1 VAPLARIDEYVAQNR
16 TTNSGME
23 QTMIDTDTRYLTTD
37 VLVIGTGGA
46 GLRAAIALQQQGR
59 HVLVLGKRPKADA
72 HTVLAAG
79 GINAA
84 LATMDPADTWAIHA
98 ADTLK
103 EGRFLG
109 DPRAVEL
116 LCREAPRAIDELVEL
131 GVPFA
136 RELDGRLSQ
145 RYFGAH
151 RYRRT
156 CFVGDY
162 TGQEIIKA
170 LVREVD
176 RLQIPILERVYI
188 TDLLSHDG
196 RVNGALGFELATG
209 REVVVQAG
217 AVLLATG
224 GHIHIYRRS
233 SSRRRENTG
242 DGMALAFAAGATLAD
257 MELVQFHPSGMVWP
271 PELEGTLV
279 TEAVR
284 GEGGRLFNSRGER
297 FMARYDAERME
308 LSTRDRVALANYSEI
323 VAGRGS
329 EHGGVWL
336 DVSHLPPEL
345 IHNRLPRMY
354 AQFRAVG
361 VDITRAPME
370 IAPTAHYSMG
380 GVRVNPL
387 THATDVPGL
396 YAAGEVAAGV
406 HGANRL
412 GGNSLAEILVFGR
425 IAAEQAGVYAA
436 EHPAPPIDPTQ
447 LDQKRAILTQLK
459 ERDGAL
465 QRSFITALQQV
476 MWEGCGVVRSAETLE
491 DALMRIAGIRRRAK
505 NSPTGE
511 PDLAAAFDLQSMV
524 LTAEATV
531 RSALART
538 ESRGAHQRADFPATE
553 PVWQRTILVQPG
565 PPGAMRLADAVL
577 PALSDEVCVALEE
590 VELEVAGRLV
600 E

>member
-1 VAPLARIDEYVAQNR
+1 MAVY
-16 TTNSGME
+16 TTEAGRRFE
-23 QTMIDTDTRYLTTD
+23 AD
-37 VLVIGTGGA
+37 VVVIGTGGA
-46 GLRAAIALQQQGR
+46 GLRAAIELHDQGR
-59 HVLVLGKRPKADA
+59 SVLVLGKRPKADA

-84 LATMDPADTWAIHA
+84 LACMDAEDTWQLHA

-116 LCREAPRAIDELVEL
+116 LCREAPRAIEELVGW

-136 RELDGRLSQ
+136 READGRLSQ

-162 TGQEIIKA
+162 TGQEIIAA

-176 RLQIPILERVYI
+176 RRGITILERVYVA
-188 TDLLSHDG
+188 DLLSNAG
-196 RVNGALGFELATG
+196 RVNGVLGFELATG
-209 REVVVQAG
+209 REVVVHAG
-217 AVLLATG
+217 AVLLAAG

-242 DGMALAFAAGATLAD
+242 DGMALAFKAGAALAD

-271 PELEGTLV
+271 EALEGTLV

-284 GEGGRLFNSRGER
+284 GEGGRLLNRHGER
-297 FMARYDAERME
+297 FMTRYDAERME

-323 VAGRGS
+323 AAGRGTP
-329 EHGGVWL
+329 HGGVWL
-336 DVSHLPPEL
+336 DVSHIPAS
-345 IHNRLPRMY
+345 IIYARRPRMVE
-354 AQFRAVG
+354 QFRAVG
-361 VDITRAPME
+361 VDITREAME

-380 GVRVNPL
+380 GIRVEPD
-387 THATDVPGL
+387 THATSVAGL

-412 GGNSLAEILVFGR
+412 GGNSLAESLVFGR
-425 IAAEQAGVYAA
+425 IAAQHAGEYVARHAAQALDERQLA
-436 EHPAPPIDPTQ
+436 ERRNA
-447 LDQKRAILTQLK
+447 LARLADQ
-459 ERDGAL
+459 DGARHKALIAEL
-465 QRSFITALQQV
+465 QEA
-476 MWEGCGVVRSAETLE
+476 MWQGCGVVRSEAGLQATLSRLNEVRLRAE
-491 DALMRIAGIRRRAK
+491 IAAPGQ
-505 NSPTGE
+505 
-511 PDLAAAFDLQSMV
+511 PDLAATLDLCSML

-531 RSALART
+531 RAALLRT
-538 ESRGAHQRADFPATE
+538 ESRGAHQRADFPDSDPA
-553 PVWQRTILVQPG
+553 WQRTIVVR
-565 PPGAMRLADAVL
+565 PGAYGEAAMQFQTAPL
-577 PALSDEVCVALEE
+577 PQPSP
-590 VELEVAGRLV
+590 EVAQVIDVAEYDVAGHLV

>member
-1 VAPLARIDEYVAQNR
+1 MLSIYEPLR
-16 TTNSGME
+16 
-23 QTMIDTDTRYLTTD
+23 LTTD

-46 GLRAAIALQQQGR
+46 GLRAAIELDQRGQR
-59 HVLVLGKRPKADA
+59 VLLLGKRPKADA

-84 LATMDPADTWAIHA
+84 LGTLDPADTWQIHA

-103 EGRFLG
+103 EGRYLG
-109 DPRAVEL
+109 DPAAVEL
-116 LCREAPRAIDELVEL
+116 LCREAPRVIEELVQY

-136 RELDGRLSQ
+136 READGRLSQ

-162 TGQEIIKA
+162 TGQAIIEA

-176 RLQIPILERVYI
+176 RRQLPIMERVYV
-188 TDLLSHDG
+188 TDLLTAQG
-196 RVNGALGFELATG
+196 RVNGALGFSLETG
-209 REVVVQAG
+209 QEVIIQAG
-217 AVLLATG
+217 AVLLAAG

-242 DGMALAFAAGATLAD
+242 DGMALAFGVGASLAD

-271 PELEGTLV
+271 HALEGTLV

-284 GEGGRLFNSRGER
+284 GEGGQLRNSRGER
-297 FMARYDAERME
+297 FMTRYDAERME
-308 LSTRDRVALANYSEI
+308 LSTRDRVALANYTEI
-323 VAGRGS
+323 IEGRGT

-336 DVSHLPPEL
+336 DVSHLPTEV
-345 IHNRLPRMY
+345 IHTRLPRMY
-354 AQFRAVG
+354 AQFAAVG
-361 VDITRAPME
+361 VDITHEPME

-380 GVRVNPL
+380 GVRVQPQ
-387 THATDVPGL
+387 THATEVPGL
-396 YAAGEVAAGV
+396 FAAGEVAAGV

-425 IAAEQAGVYAA
+425 IAAAHAGTFAT
-436 EHPAPPIDPTQ
+436 EHTALP
-447 LDQKRAILTQLK
+447 LDETLIERKRAALRQLSTL
-459 ERDGAL
+459 DGAT
-465 QRSFITALQQV
+465 QRGLLDTLQQTV
-476 MWEGCGVVRSAETLE
+476 WQGVGVVRTQTGLE
-491 DALMRIAGIRRRAK
+491 QALERLATIKR
-505 NSPTGE
+505 E
-511 PDLAAAFDLQSMV
+511 AAASPSGAADLPAALDLRSML

-531 RSALART
+531 RGALLRT
-538 ESRGAHQRADFPATE
+538 ESRGAHQRGDYPE
-553 PVWQRTILVQPG
+553 LNPDWQRTVV
-565 PPGAMRLADAVL
+565 VL
-577 PALSDEVCVALEE
+577 PRRTDDGPNTGMSLVTAELAAPSIEVQAALHDAEI
-590 VELEVAGRLV
+590 EVAGRLL

>member
-1 VAPLARIDEYVAQNR
+1 MQLDR
-16 TTNSGME
+16 TP
-23 QTMIDTDTRYLTTD
+23 TRYTTD

-46 GLRAAIALQQQGR
+46 GLRAALALHDQGHR
-59 HVLVLGKRPKADA
+59 VLVLGKRPKADA

-84 LATMDPADTWAIHA
+84 LGSLDPQDSWAIHA

-103 EGRFLG
+103 EGRYLG
-109 DPRAVEL
+109 DPRAIEL
-116 LCREAPRAIDELVEL
+116 LCREAPQAIDELVEL

-136 RELDGRLSQ
+136 READGRLSQ

-162 TGQEIIKA
+162 TGLEIIHA
-170 LVREVD
+170 LVRAVD
-176 RLQIPILERVYI
+176 ARAIPILERVYVS
-188 TDLLSHDG
+188 DLLTVEG
-196 RVNGALGFELATG
+196 RVNGALGFRLEDG
-209 REVVVQAG
+209 QPIVIQAG

-242 DGMALAFAAGATLAD
+242 DGMALAFGVGATLAD

-284 GEGGRLFNSRGER
+284 GEGGRLINTQGER

-308 LSTRDRVALANYSEI
+308 LSTRDRVALANYTEI
-323 VAGRGS
+323 MAGRGT

-336 DVSHLPPEL
+336 DVSHLPAEV
-345 IHNRLPRMY
+345 IEQRLPRMKE
-354 AQFRAVG
+354 QFALVG
-361 VDITRAPME
+361 VDITREPME

-380 GVRVNPL
+380 GIRVTPE
-387 THATDVPGL
+387 THATEVPGL
-396 YAAGEVAAGV
+396 FAAGEAAAGV

-425 IAAEQAGVYAA
+425 IAAEHAA
-436 EHPAPPIDPTQ
+436 QFASEHPAPPLDETQ
-447 LDQKRAILTQLK
+447 IQRKLLRLSELSSL
-459 ERDGAL
+459 DGATQRALLEEL
-465 QRSFITALQQV
+465 QSV
-476 MWEGCGVVRSAETLE
+476 MWEDAGVVRTAEGLQHALE
-491 DALMRIAGIRRRAK
+491 QLAQIKRRAEE
-505 NSPTGE
+505 SPNGAA
-511 PDLAAAFDLQSMV
+511 DLPATLDLRSML

-531 RSALART
+531 RAALLRT
-538 ESRGAHQRADFPATE
+538 ESRGAHQRADYPQTD
-553 PVWQRTILVQPG
+553 PSWQRTILVLPHLTDEG
-565 PPGAMRLADAVL
+565 PNTGLALATAEL
-577 PALSDEVCVALEE
+577 PEPSPEVVAAIDETEIE
-590 VELEVAGRLV
+590 MAGRLV

>member
-1 VAPLARIDEYVAQNR
+1 MNPQHLA
-16 TTNSGME
+16 
-23 QTMIDTDTRYLTTD
+23 TD

-46 GLRAAIALQQQGR
+46 GLRAAIELRRQGR
-59 HVLVLGKRPKADA
+59 QVLVVGKRPKADA

-84 LATMDPADTWAIHA
+84 LATMDPEDTWAIHA

-103 EGRFLG
+103 EGRMLG

-116 LCREAPRAIDELVEL
+116 LCREAPRAVEELVAW

-136 RELDGRLSQ
+136 REPDGRLSQ

-162 TGQEIIKA
+162 TGQEIVKA

-176 RLQIPILERVYI
+176 RLGIPILERVYI
-188 TDLLSHDG
+188 SDLLSRDG

-209 REVVVQAG
+209 REVIVEAG
-217 AVLLATG
+217 AVILATG

-242 DGMALAFAAGATLAD
+242 DGMALAYAAGATLAD

-271 PELEGTLV
+271 LELEGTLV

-284 GEGGRLFNSRGER
+284 GEGGRLLNREGER
-297 FMARYDAERME
+297 FMRRYDAERME

-323 VAGRGS
+323 VAGRGT

-336 DVSHLPPEL
+336 DISHLSPEV
-345 IHNRLPRMY
+345 IYSRLPRMVE
-354 AQFRAVG
+354 QFRAIG
-361 VDITRAPME
+361 VDITREPMQV
-370 IAPTAHYSMG
+370 APTAHYSMG
-380 GVRVNPL
+380 GVRVDPL
-387 THATDVPGL
+387 THATGVPGL

-425 IAAEQAGVYAA
+425 IAAEHAGAYAA
-436 EHPAPPIDPTQ
+436 AHAAPPIDPAQ
-447 LDQKRAILTQLK
+447 LEQKRAALARLGQH
-459 ERDGAL
+459 DGNAQRSSIAAL
-465 QRSFITALQQV
+465 QEL
-476 MWEGCGVVRSAETLE
+476 MWAGCGVVRSASMLEETLV
-491 DALMRIAGIRRRAK
+491 RIAGIRRQAQGA
-505 NSPTGE
+505 PAGT
-511 PDLAAAFDLQSMV
+511 PDLAAALDLQSMM

-538 ESRGAHQRADFPATE
+538 ESRGAHQREDYPATD
-553 PVWQRTILVQPG
+553 PAWQRTILVQHG
-565 PPGAMRLADAVL
+565 SAGDMRLADAAL
-577 PALSDEVCVALEE
+577 PAPSAEVSAVLDESE
-590 VELEVAGRLV
+590 VGVAGRLV

>member
-1 VAPLARIDEYVAQNR
+1 MSID
-16 TTNSGME
+16 
-23 QTMIDTDTRYLTTD
+23 LTPQHLTAD
-37 VLVIGTGGA
+37 VLVVGTGGA
-46 GLRAAIALQQQGR
+46 GLRAAIEIQSQGR
-59 HVLVLGKRPKADA
+59 DVLVVGKRPKADA

-84 LATMDPADTWAIHA
+84 LATMDHADTWAIHA

-103 EGRFLG
+103 EGCFLG

-116 LCREAPRAIDELVEL
+116 LCREAPRAIDELVAL

-136 RELDGRLSQ
+136 REPDGRLSQ

-162 TGQEIIKA
+162 TGQEIVKA

-176 RLQIPILERVYI
+176 RLRIPILERVYI
-188 TDLLSHDG
+188 SDLLSREG

-209 REVVVQAG
+209 REVTIQAG
-217 AVLLATG
+217 AVILATG

-242 DGMALAFAAGATLAD
+242 DGMALAYAAGATLAD

-271 PELEGTLV
+271 AELEGTLV

-308 LSTRDRVALANYSEI
+308 LSSRDRVALANYSEI
-323 VAGRGS
+323 VAGRGA

-336 DVSHLPPEL
+336 DVSHLPAEV
-345 IHNRLPRMY
+345 IHSRLPRMY

-361 VDITRAPME
+361 VDITREPME
-370 IAPTAHYSMG
+370 VAPTAHYSMG
-380 GVRVNPL
+380 GIRVDPL

-425 IAAEQAGVYAA
+425 IAAEHAGADAVA
-436 EHPAPPIDPTQ
+436 HPAAPLDPARLEQRRATLARLRQ
-447 LDQKRAILTQLK
+447 LDGVT
-459 ERDGAL
+459 
-465 QRSFITALQQV
+465 QRSLIAELQAL
-476 MWEGCGVVRSAETLE
+476 MWAGCGVVRSADVLADTLARLA
-491 DALMRIAGIRRRAK
+491 DIRTRAAGA
-505 NSPTGE
+505 PTGA
-511 PDLAAAFDLQSMV
+511 PDLAAALDLQSMA

-538 ESRGAHQRADFPATE
+538 ESRGAHQRADYPATD
-553 PVWQRTILVQPG
+553 PAWQHTILVQRG
-565 PPGAMRLADAVL
+565 PAGAMRLADAAL
-577 PALSDEVCVALEE
+577 PAPSSAVSAALDE
-590 VELEVAGRLV
+590 VELELTDA
-600 E
+600 

>member
-1 VAPLARIDEYVAQNR
+1 MAVY
-16 TTNSGME
+16 TTEAGRRFE
-23 QTMIDTDTRYLTTD
+23 AD
-37 VLVIGTGGA
+37 VVVIGTGGA
-46 GLRAAIALQQQGR
+46 GLRAAIELHDQGR
-59 HVLVLGKRPKADA
+59 SVLVLGKRPKADA

-84 LATMDPADTWAIHA
+84 LACMDAEDTWQLHA

-116 LCREAPRAIDELVEL
+116 LCREAPRAIEELVGW

-136 RELDGRLSQ
+136 READGRLSQ

-162 TGQEIIKA
+162 TGPEIIA
-170 LVREVD
+170 GLVREVD
-176 RLQIPILERVYI
+176 RRGITILERVYVA
-188 TDLLSHDG
+188 DLLSNAG
-196 RVNGALGFELATG
+196 RVNGVLGFELATG
-209 REVVVQAG
+209 REVVVHAG
-217 AVLLATG
+217 AVLLAAG

-242 DGMALAFAAGATLAD
+242 DGMALAFKAGAALAD

-271 PELEGTLV
+271 EALEGTLV

-284 GEGGRLFNSRGER
+284 GEGGRLLNRDGER
-297 FMARYDAERME
+297 FMTRYDAERME

-323 VAGRGS
+323 AAGRGTP
-329 EHGGVWL
+329 HGGVWL
-336 DVSHLPPEL
+336 DVSHLPASIIYE
-345 IHNRLPRMY
+345 RLPRMVE
-354 AQFRAVG
+354 QFRAVG
-361 VDITRAPME
+361 VDITREAME

-380 GVRVNPL
+380 GIRVEPD
-387 THATDVPGL
+387 THATSVAGL

-425 IAAEQAGVYAA
+425 IAAQHAGEYVARHAAQALDERQLA
-436 EHPAPPIDPTQ
+436 ERRNA
-447 LDQKRAILTQLK
+447 LARLADQ
-459 ERDGAL
+459 DGARHKALIAEL
-465 QRSFITALQQV
+465 QEA
-476 MWEGCGVVRSAETLE
+476 MWQGCGVVRSEAGLQATLSRLNEVRLRAE
-491 DALMRIAGIRRRAK
+491 IAAPGQ
-505 NSPTGE
+505 
-511 PDLAAAFDLQSMV
+511 PDLAATLDLRSML

-531 RSALART
+531 RAALLRT
-538 ESRGAHQRADFPATE
+538 ESRGAHQRADFPDSDPA
-553 PVWQRTILVQPG
+553 WQRTIVVWPGVYGEAAMQFQTAPLPQPS
-565 PPGAMRLADAVL
+565 P
-577 PALSDEVCVALEE
+577 
-590 VELEVAGRLV
+590 EVAQVIDVAEYDVAGHLV